1 MLAGRGLEANLV
13 STLRRG
19 RTDVA
24 QEVGNGRVAAAIAE
38 VLQFAEKPAAGEPGI
53 SRDPFAKIGCEG
65 IDHRLTRLARSVG
78 RSLEPARN
86 VFAHRLAVDPALPGD
101 RRHRQALP
109 MQIQYHHHLPD
120 LDHRIPLPTIRRS
133 INDYAPPV
141 SRSALRKTGGSA
153 ILGKI
158 QTHFWGY

>member
-1 MLAGRGLEANLV
+1 MRANETEGSLAARWL
-13 STLRRG
+13 LRRVA
-19 RTDVA
+19 RVKKVPASMTNA
-24 QEVGNGRVAAAIAE
+24 QEVGNGRVAAGIAE
-38 VLQFAEKPAAGEPGI
+38 VLQFAEKQAAGEPGI
-53 SRDPFAKIGCEG
+53 SHDAFAKIGCEG

-120 LDHRIPLPTIRRS
+120 LDHRNPSPDHQEKHQRSRAAGLPERAPQDRRQ
-133 INDYAPPV
+133 
-141 SRSALRKTGGSA
+141 R
-153 ILGKI
+153 
-158 QTHFWGY
+158 